1 VSNCSIRSVVHGL
14 FVKAEDAHQPLD
26 GRMGVAIPHT
36 GDQGGALLLLKVA
49 HKQHHRAPMRHLY
62 SENKFQGRPMN
73 TVAAQTFSAPLAGE
87 GEEMVHK
94 FAR

>member
-1 VSNCSIRSVVHGL
+1 
-14 FVKAEDAHQPLD
+14 
-26 GRMGVAIPHT
+26 
-36 GDQGGALLLLKVA
+36 
-49 HKQHHRAPMRHLY
+49 MRHLY